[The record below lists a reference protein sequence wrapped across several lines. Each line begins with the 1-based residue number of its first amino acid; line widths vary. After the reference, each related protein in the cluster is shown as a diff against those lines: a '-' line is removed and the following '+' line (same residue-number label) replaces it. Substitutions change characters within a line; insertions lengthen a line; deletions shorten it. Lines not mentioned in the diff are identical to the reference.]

1 MKYVPLVII
10 LFIFCSVNSCSKKDI
25 IKDIDKNTVIEEQD
39 ETRPQEIIE
48 TSIEDD
54 DIKDDIKDDLYYT
67 LNTGIYE
74 IHRDF
79 RRSWIIFENVHMY
92 KRIGDILLLRYNTMN
107 KYMLYDYIQ
116 KSYYELPFHEL
127 QEVIFIS
134 PREIR
139 MTGYNYHNFT
149 KITTDI
155 TMNITFN
162 DSDRKNNSIGQNIM
176 EMKTENKSIYYGG
189 ARYKDYSDLYTVEI
203 FGKKALF
210 DLSNIPV
217 QSSNYTNFGIQFDPL
232 HDVYTITADRNG
244 SLER

>member
-1 MKYVPLVII
+1 MV
-10 LFIFCSVNSCSKKDI
+10 
-25 IKDIDKNTVIEEQD
+25 KDIDKDIVTEEQD
-39 ETRPQEIIE
+39 APPQQETIE

-54 DIKDDIKDDLYYT
+54 DIKYDLHYN

-79 RRSWIIFENVHMY
+79 RMYRIIFENVHMY
-92 KRIGDILLLRYNTMN
+92 KRIGDILVLRYNMMN

-116 KSYYELPFHEL
+116 KSTYELPFHEL
-127 QEVIFIS
+127 EEIIFIS
-134 PREIR
+134 PREIK

-155 TMNITFN
+155 TMNIKFN

-176 EMKTENKSIYYGG
+176 ETKTENEIIYYAGG
-189 ARYKDYSDLYTVEI
+189 QSNDYSDLYTVEI

-210 DLSNIPV
+210 DLSNI
-217 QSSNYTNFGIQFDPL
+217 SGSDYTHFGIEFDPL

-244 SLER
+244 RLE

>member
-1 MKYVPLVII
+1 
-10 LFIFCSVNSCSKKDI
+10 
-25 IKDIDKNTVIEEQD
+25 
-39 ETRPQEIIE
+39 
-48 TSIEDD
+48 
-54 DIKDDIKDDLYYT
+54 
-67 LNTGIYE
+67 
-74 IHRDF
+74 
-79 RRSWIIFENVHMY
+79 
-92 KRIGDILLLRYNTMN
+92 
-107 KYMLYDYIQ
+107 MLYDYIQ
-116 KSYYELPFHEL
+116 KSAYELPFHEL
-127 QEVIFIS
+127 PEIIFIS
-134 PREIR
+134 PREIK

-155 TMNITFN
+155 TMNIQFN

-176 EMKTENKSIYYGG
+176 ETKTENEIIYYSDT
-189 ARYKDYSDLYTVEI
+189 KSNDYSDLYTVEI